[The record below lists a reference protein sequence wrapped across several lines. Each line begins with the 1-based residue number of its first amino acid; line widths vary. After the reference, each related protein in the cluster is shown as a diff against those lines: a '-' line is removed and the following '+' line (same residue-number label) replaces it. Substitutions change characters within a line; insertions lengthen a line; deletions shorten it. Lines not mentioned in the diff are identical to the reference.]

1 MLEYLGHLRMVF
13 KLILNDSVIDA
24 AYDPTYPNVHTPLEP
39 RSGFTIST
47 TEQVSGIRPSPRRS
61 KQ

>member
-1 MLEYLGHLRMVF
+1 MPKDVVHLRMVF
-13 KLILNDSVIDA
+13 KSILNDSGIDA

-47 TEQVSGIRPSPRRS
+47 TEQAIGINPRPRRS